1 MTDDRVFRVYTE
13 EFKFISKMIGPQAA
27 VYRLANAY
35 NVSVET
41 MRTALRRGV
50 VYIHLMD
57 EREVPA

>member
-35 NVSVET
+35 NVSVDA
-41 MRTALRRGV
+41 MRTALRRGG
-50 VYIHLMD
+50 VYVHLLD